1 MKKRDVKKN
10 LASILLPA
18 LVCVLFLSF
27 VLAAHTISLIS
38 SGSVNETISNTF
50 NVSVENTD
58 ALAAANITQ
67 VDIIIPPSFT
77 FTSSSDG
84 TSAGSSTFS
93 DSGSTLTWSNDG
105 LVMNLTTQ
113 YFWFDATASTPG
125 DYNLTVSTTNSSG
138 TSSTNLAV
146 TVNDTTAPGLT
157 FGTGSESDYANSSRT
172 NIFMNFSATDEG
184 GNLESIEIRL
194 YNSSHA
200 LINSS
205 LTLSSPASLNITSLS
220 DGTYYYNATAN
231 DTLGFTENSATRTV
245 TIDTTGPAVTLDSP
259 SNDTSGTDTSY
270 NFTFS
275 AIDDVGITSCDLLI
289 DGSIDRSSSNITSG
303 STTGIV
309 SSTIGEGE
317 HLWYVQ
323 CTDYS
328 GNTDNS
334 ITRTVTVTSSDD
346 DSGGSADQI
355 YYPGTSTLI
364 SGYTK
369 DYRTNWKMR
378 FDVGNGTHTMNL
390 DSFDDSAASAT
401 ITVSSLPQT
410 KTLSLQSGFSEW
422 KVDVDGDN
430 EYYNLKL
437 TLTKVTSIRATITA
451 QLITELIPEDERATE
466 SDNTDGTTN
475 TTSPGEDSENE
486 DSGKDGK
493 GLRWYW
499 WVLIILFIL
508 LVIAGIAFA
517 LVNKSKMDR
526 KVFVN

>member
-1 MKKRDVKKN
+1 MKKN
-10 LASILLPA
+10 LTSILLPA
-18 LVCVLFLSF
+18 LACVFFLSF
-27 VLAAHTISLIS
+27 VLAVHTISLIS
-38 SGSVNETISNTF
+38 SDSVNETISNTF

-58 ALAAANITQ
+58 ALTTANITQ
-67 VDIIIPPSFT
+67 VDIVIPASFT

-84 TSAGSSTFS
+84 TSASSSTFS

-105 LVMNLTTQ
+105 LIMNLTTQ

-146 TVNDTTAPGLT
+146 TVNDTTAPSLT
-157 FGTGSESDYANSSRT
+157 FGTGAESDYVNISRT

-194 YNSSHA
+194 YNSSRA

-205 LTLSSPASLNITSLS
+205 LTLSSSASLNITSLS
-220 DGTYYYNATAN
+220 DGTYYYNASTN
-231 DTLGFTENSATRTV
+231 DTLGFAENSATRTV
-245 TIDTTGPAVTLDSP
+245 TVDTEYPVITLISP
-259 SNDTSGTDTSY
+259 TQGTSGTETSY
-270 NFTFS
+270 NFTFNVT
-275 AIDDVGITSCDLLI
+275 DNVGITSCKLI
-289 DGSIDRSSSNITSG
+289 INDIEESSSSQIQNA
-303 STTGIV
+303 TTIGIV
-309 SSTIGEGE
+309 SSTMSEDDNIW
-317 HLWYVQ
+317 LIN
-323 CTDYS
+323 CTDNA
-328 GNTDNS
+328 GNINS
-334 ITRTVTVTSSDD
+334 SRSRTVTITSEDG
-346 DSGGSADQI
+346 DSGDSADQI
-355 YYPGTSTLI
+355 YYPGTSSLT

-369 DYRTNWKMR
+369 DYGINWKMK
-378 FDVGNGTHTMNL
+378 FDVGGSTHTMNL
-390 DSFDDSAASAT
+390 DSFDDSANSAT

-410 KTLSLQSGFSEW
+410 KTLFLQDGSSEW
-422 KVDVDGDN
+422 KIDVDGDN

-466 SDNTDGTTN
+466 SDNTDETTN
-475 TTSPGEDSENE
+475 TTSLGEDSENK